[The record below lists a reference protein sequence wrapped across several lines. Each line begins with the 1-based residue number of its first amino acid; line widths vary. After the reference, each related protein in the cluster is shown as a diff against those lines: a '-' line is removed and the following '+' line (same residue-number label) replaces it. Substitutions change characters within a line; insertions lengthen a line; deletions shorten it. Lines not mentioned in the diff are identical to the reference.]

1 MKPYI
6 LQTINFS
13 TERSSWVPPRHDT
26 RRQFAIWVMQARL
39 GMNHGWWVMG
49 GRPDETVWFSTLRP
63 YRCFPGGMKVLPGI
77 EVFLTMNLFYA
88 QKKGKHV
95 QCTSTIK
102 SYKIIWG
109 KPSHTSL
116 GCLGV
121 HVLSNVALVFL
132 VGMIYC
138 LVFIHGTK
146 SSFECGHFVK
156 FGSRMCY
163 CFVFLNVYHVP
174 SESGFPL
181 LGSCRLC
188 VGDGCCL
195 ACFNHCN
202 SSSERLLRPKNGV
215 TVSKIH

>member
-132 VGMIYC
+132 VGMIC
-138 LVFIHGTK
+138 ILPCFHPWHQKLVWMRTFCEIWIK
-146 SSFECGHFVK
+146 NVLLFCFFECLPCSIRKRVSFAW
-156 FGSRMCY
+156 
-163 CFVFLNVYHVP
+163 FLQVMR
-174 SESGFPL
+174 GRWLL
-181 LGSCRLC
+181 LGLFQPLQQLHWTTVEAKKR
-188 VGDGCCL
+188 
-195 ACFNHCN
+195 CN
-202 SSSERLLRPKNGV
+202 SE
-215 TVSKIH
+215 

>member
-132 VGMIYC
+132 VGMICILPCFHPWHQKLVWMRTFCEIWIKNVLLFCFFWMFTMFHQKAGFLC
-138 LVFIHGTK
+138 LV
-146 SSFECGHFVK
+146 
-156 FGSRMCY
+156 
-163 CFVFLNVYHVP
+163 
-174 SESGFPL
+174 
-181 LGSCRLC
+181 
-188 VGDGCCL
+188 L
-195 ACFNHCN
+195 AGYAWAMAVAWLVSTTAIAPVNDCWGQ
-202 SSSERLLRPKNGV
+202 K
-215 TVSKIH
+215 TV